1 MSRTACT
8 RDCPDACGIVATVED
23 GRVVRLQVDP
33 HHPVTRGFLCYRTSR
48 FLERQ
53 YAPDLIKDRDI
64 VRISRFFPLWVV
76 VSLLLPA
83 VIGGLWTMSL
93 AGALTAFFWASLVR
107 VSLLHHVTWSI
118 NSICHTVGERPFKSR
133 DKSGNVWWLA
143 IPSMGESWHNLHH
156 ADPTCARHGVLRGQ
170 VDTSARIIWLMQ
182 KFGWVSDVRWPVAER
197 LEKRRVDAAARKVG
211 EPREEGAME
220 GVDYVIAQHVD
231 PLKPVGTIS
240 INAGPS
246 SGGVDSWH
254 AVIKGKGGHGA
265 HPDKTVDP
273 FYLMA
278 HVIIALNAII
288 SRRINPFEPAVV
300 SIGSI
305 SGGFTEN
312 VIPETVKI
320 TGTLRYTNEKVHQQI
335 HMEIERAFD
344 IVKALG
350 GDYEIRYDIGGPPMI
365 NDEFVS
371 DMIEKTGRDLLGD
384 SNVGEIEKT
393 LGAEDF
399 GEFMKHAPGAMYTLG
414 VQKEGHEGF
423 LLHHPKFDLDESALP
438 IGTAMLAETAKRFL
452 LDS

>member
-1 MSRTACT
+1 MLKQSHAISEELIEWRRDFHMHPEIGFELHRTSKIVADELEKMGYRVKRNVGKT
-8 RDCPDACGIVATVED
+8 GVVADIGEGERMVAIRADMDALPIFELNETDYISQNKGAMHACGHDSHTAMALGAALLLSKEKLP
-23 GRVVRLQVDP
+23 GRV
-33 HHPVTRGFLCYRTSR
+33 R
-48 FLERQ
+48 FLFQPCEE
-53 YAPDLIKDRDI
+53 
-64 VRISRFFPLWVV
+64 
-76 VSLLLPA
+76 
-83 VIGGLWTMSL
+83 
-93 AGALTAFFWASLVR
+93 
-107 VSLLHHVTWSI
+107 
-118 NSICHTVGERPFKSR
+118 TVDEEG
-133 DKSGNVWWLA
+133 KSGA
-143 IPSMGESWHNLHH
+143 QRM
-156 ADPTCARHGVLRGQ
+156 A
-170 VDTSARIIWLMQ
+170 
-182 KFGWVSDVRWPVAER
+182 
-197 LEKRRVDAAARKVG
+197 
-211 EPREEGAME
+211 EEGAME
-220 GVDYVIAQHVD
+220 GVNYVIAQHVD
-231 PLKPVGTIS
+231 PLRPVGTIS
-240 INAGPS
+240 INAGPA
-246 SGGVDSWH
+246 SGGVDSWY

-320 TGTLRYTNEKVHQQI
+320 TGTLRYTNEAVHQQI
-335 HMEIERAFD
+335 HAEIEHAFD

-371 DMIEKTGRDLLGD
+371 DMIEKTGKDLLGEE
-384 SNVGEIEKT
+384 NVREIEKT

-414 VQKEGHEGF
+414 VQKAGHEGY
-423 LLHHPKFDLDESALP
+423 LLHHPKFDLDERALP

-452 LDS
+452 AQA